1 MELAMKVAE
10 AVHVLNHDTQSCN
23 RVAANQ
29 WLVQFQQTHA
39 AWDVATAILTAD
51 RRLPLPANFEV
62 EFFAAQILK
71 RKIQNEGYLLQ
82 LGAKDALLNALLLAV
97 KRFSTGPPQL
107 LTQICLALSALVL
120 QVAAHGNPIE
130 QLFYS
135 LRNLQSQDDG
145 NFAVLE
151 MLTVLPEELLS
162 HTPMVLEFLLQQ
174 SETNFDGSVQQHE
187 RNRKIL
193 RCLLSWVKAGC
204 FSEISPGTLPAHPL
218 LNFLFNS
225 LQVPLSFDLA
235 IEVLVELVTKH
246 EGVPQILL
254 CRVHYLKEVLL
265 FPARSRGDIKVMGGL
280 ACLLSEIGQAAPSLI
295 VEASA
300 EALALTDAL
309 LSCVAFPS
317 EDWEIADSTLQFWST
332 LASYILGIDE
342 DGVKSRKR
350 VEDIFSP
357 VFSTLLDSLL
367 LRSQVIDSTYNDEGR
382 VDLPDGLI
390 HFRLFIGGW
399 ASHNLSIPW
408 KEVESKLFALNAV
421 ADVIIQD
428 GQSYDFSVVM
438 QLVTM
443 LSIKPSDG
451 LKGFICI
458 VYRSL
463 ADAVGSYSKWISA
476 FKENFRALLLFL
488 AIGISEPLSS
498 NACASALRKVCE
510 DASVVIYEPSN
521 LEILMWIGEGL
532 DKWHLSLEDEEE
544 VMHAISLILG
554 SVPSR
559 ELKNKLLAK
568 LLSPSYEAIGKLVD
582 PEISLSL
589 KQNPASYTQVLN
601 ASSRGL
607 HRMGTVFSH
616 LPISMATEPAADD
629 SILSLLRVFWPILE
643 KFFGSEHME
652 NGNLSVAACRALSLA
667 VRSSASIV
675 IEEFGHLE
683 EYGRLFVTSFERF
696 THAASVMALTS
707 SYICDQEPD
716 LVEAY
721 TNFAST
727 FIRSCNK
734 DALSACGS
742 LLEIS
747 IQKAA
752 ICCTAMHRGA
762 ALAAMSYLSCFLDV
776 GLVSLLECMNCITEG
791 SFNITAI
798 HVISHSGE
806 GLVSNVVYAL
816 LGVSAMSRV
825 QALPSEYLNHGE
837 AEAIVPLW
845 SKALAD
851 AASDYL
857 ESKNSDGLKS
867 DFGHMQGKGGRVLKR
882 LVQEFTR
889 HLWSFL
895 TGEPAVLGAI
905 TSTQQRLRLYNKVP
919 PNGLVLYTG
928 TIITEDG
935 KEKKVTI
942 DFEPFKPINASLYL
956 CDNKFHT
963 EALNELLESDDK
975 FGFIIMDGNGTLFGT
990 LTGNTREVLHKF
1002 TVDLPK
1008 KHGRG
1013 GQSALRFARL
1023 RMEKWHNYVRKTAEL
1038 ATQFFINPA
1047 TSQPNVSGLI
1057 LAGSADFKTE
1067 LSQSDMFD
1075 PRLQAKILNVVDV
1088 SYGGENGFNQAIEL
1102 SAEML
1107 SNVKFIQEKRLIGKY
1122 FEEISQ
1128 DTGKYVFGVEDTLK
1142 ALEMGAVE
1150 TLIVW
1155 ENLDINRYVLKNSS
1169 TGEIVIKHLNKYQEA
1184 NQSNFRDSAT
1194 SAELEVQEKMPLL
1207 EWFASEYK
1215 KFGCSL
1221 EFVTN
1226 KSQEGSQF
1234 CRGFGG
1240 IGGTLRYQLD
1250 IRSFDELSDDGEVY
1264 EDSD

>member
-1 MELAMKVAE
+1 MRSWCMVGCRGAEPNPHPSLSHSLLCHSLIARSRPMQRKSQPKAHIMELAMKVAE

-82 LGAKDALLNALLLAV
+82 LGVKDALLNALLLAV

-120 QVAAHGNPIE
+120 QVAAHGNPIK

-135 LRNLQSQDDG
+135 LRNLQSQDDD
-145 NFAVLE
+145 NIAVLE
-151 MLTVLPEELLS
+151 MLTVLPEEVVDNQHIDSKISTLHKSHYTQELLS

-246 EGVPQILL
+246 EGVPRILL

-265 FPARSRGDIKVMGGL
+265 FPALSRGDIKVIGGL
-280 ACLLSEIGQAAPSLI
+280 SCLLSEIGQAAPSLI

-300 EALALTDAL
+300 EALALIDAL
-309 LSCVAFPS
+309 LR
-317 EDWEIADSTLQFWST
+317 ST

-342 DGVKSRKR
+342 DDAKSRKR

-367 LRSQVIDSTYNDEGR
+367 LRSQVDDSTYNDEGGV

-390 HFRLFIGGW
+390 HFRVNLVELLVDICHLLGSATFMQKLFIGGW
-399 ASHNLSIPW
+399 ASQNLSIPW
-408 KEVESKLFALNAV
+408 KEVESKLFSLNAV
-421 ADVIIQD
+421 ADVIVQD

-463 ADAVGSYSKWISA
+463 ADAVGSFSKWISA

-521 LEILMWIGEGL
+521 LEILMWIGEGW

-544 VMHAISLILG
+544 VMHAISLVLG
-554 SVPSR
+554 SVPNL

-582 PEISLSL
+582 PDISLSL
-589 KQNPASYTQVLN
+589 KQNPASYMQVLN

-607 HRMGTVFSH
+607 HRMGTVFSY

-643 KFFGSEHME
+643 KIFGSEHME

-667 VRSSASIV
+667 VRSSGQHFVTLLPKVLDWLSTNFVLFQSHECYIRTASIV

-683 EYGRLFVTSFERF
+683 EYGPLFVTSFERF

-742 LLEIS
+742 LLEVS

-825 QALPSEYLNHGE
+825 HKCATILQQLAAICTLTERTTWKAILCWQTLHGWLHSAVSLPFLFACMFSYYVQALPAEYLSHGE
-837 AEAIVPLW
+837 VEAIVPLW

-851 AASDYL
+851 AATDYL

-882 LVQEFTR
+882 LVREFADAHR
-889 HLWSFL
+889 N
-895 TGEPAVLGAI
+895 I
-905 TSTQQRLRLYNKVP
+905 
-919 PNGLVLYTG
+919 PNDIHEG
-928 TIITEDG
+928 
-935 KEKKVTI
+935 
-942 DFEPFKPINASLYL
+942 S
-956 CDNKFHT
+956 
-963 EALNELLESDDK
+963 
-975 FGFIIMDGNGTLFGT
+975 
-990 LTGNTREVLHKF
+990 
-1002 TVDLPK
+1002 
-1008 KHGRG
+1008 
-1013 GQSALRFARL
+1013 SA
-1023 RMEKWHNYVRKTAEL
+1023 
-1038 ATQFFINPA
+1038 
-1047 TSQPNVSGLI
+1047 
-1057 LAGSADFKTE
+1057 
-1067 LSQSDMFD
+1067 
-1075 PRLQAKILNVVDV
+1075 
-1088 SYGGENGFNQAIEL
+1088 YGI
-1102 SAEML
+1102 
-1107 SNVKFIQEKRLIGKY
+1107 
-1122 FEEISQ
+1122 
-1128 DTGKYVFGVEDTLK
+1128 
-1142 ALEMGAVE
+1142 
-1150 TLIVW
+1150 
-1155 ENLDINRYVLKNSS
+1155 
-1169 TGEIVIKHLNKYQEA
+1169 IVILKESKLMTFIFYSH
-1184 NQSNFRDSAT
+1184 FRCT
-1194 SAELEVQEKMPLL
+1194 
-1207 EWFASEYK
+1207 
-1215 KFGCSL
+1215 
-1221 EFVTN
+1221 T
-1226 KSQEGSQF
+1226 
-1234 CRGFGG
+1234 
-1240 IGGTLRYQLD
+1240 
-1250 IRSFDELSDDGEVY
+1250 
-1264 EDSD
+1264 

>member
-151 MLTVLPEELLS
+151 MLTVLPEEVVDNQRIDSKISSLHKSHYTQELLS

-390 HFRLFIGGW
+390 HFRVNLVELLVDICHLLGSATFMQKLFIGGW

-667 VRSSASIV
+667 VRSSGQHFVTLLPKVLDWLSTNFVLFQSHECYIRTASIV

-825 QALPSEYLNHGE
+825 HKCATILQQLAAICTLTERTTWKAILCWQTLHGWLHAAALPSEYLNHGE

-882 LVQEFTR
+882 LVREFADSHR
-889 HLWSFL
+889 NIPNL
-895 TGEPAVLGAI
+895 T
-905 TSTQQRLRLYNKVP
+905 
-919 PNGLVLYTG
+919 
-928 TIITEDG
+928 
-935 KEKKVTI
+935 
-942 DFEPFKPINASLYL
+942 
-956 CDNKFHT
+956 
-963 EALNELLESDDK
+963 
-975 FGFIIMDGNGTLFGT
+975 
-990 LTGNTREVLHKF
+990 
-1002 TVDLPK
+1002 
-1008 KHGRG
+1008 
-1013 GQSALRFARL
+1013 
-1023 RMEKWHNYVRKTAEL
+1023 
-1038 ATQFFINPA
+1038 
-1047 TSQPNVSGLI
+1047 
-1057 LAGSADFKTE
+1057 
-1067 LSQSDMFD
+1067 
-1075 PRLQAKILNVVDV
+1075 
-1088 SYGGENGFNQAIEL
+1088 
-1102 SAEML
+1102 
-1107 SNVKFIQEKRLIGKY
+1107 
-1122 FEEISQ
+1122 
-1128 DTGKYVFGVEDTLK
+1128 
-1142 ALEMGAVE
+1142 
-1150 TLIVW
+1150 
-1155 ENLDINRYVLKNSS
+1155 
-1169 TGEIVIKHLNKYQEA
+1169 
-1184 NQSNFRDSAT
+1184 
-1194 SAELEVQEKMPLL
+1194 
-1207 EWFASEYK
+1207 
-1215 KFGCSL
+1215 
-1221 EFVTN
+1221 
-1226 KSQEGSQF
+1226 
-1234 CRGFGG
+1234 
-1240 IGGTLRYQLD
+1240 
-1250 IRSFDELSDDGEVY
+1250 
-1264 EDSD
+1264 

>member
-51 RRLPLPANFEV
+51 RHLPLASNFEV

-82 LGAKDALLNALLLAV
+82 LGVKDALLNALLLAV

-120 QVAAHGNPIE
+120 QVAAYGNPIE

-135 LRNLQSQDDG
+135 LQNLQSQDDG
-145 NFAVLE
+145 NIAVLE
-151 MLTVLPEELLS
+151 MLTVLPEEVVDNQRIDSKISSLHKSHYTQELLS

-174 SETNFDGSVQQHE
+174 SEINFDGSVQQQE

-218 LNFLFNS
+218 LNFVFNS
-225 LQVPLSFDLA
+225 LQVSLSFDLA

-254 CRVHYLKEVLL
+254 CRVQYLKEVLL
-265 FPARSRGDIKVMGGL
+265 FPALTRGDMKVIGGL

-332 LASYILGIDE
+332 LAGYILGIE
-342 DGVKSRKR
+342 DGAKSRKHM
-350 VEDIFSP
+350 EDIFSP

-367 LRSQVIDSTYNDEGR
+367 LRSQVDDCTYNDDGR
-382 VDLPDGLI
+382 VVDLPDGLI
-390 HFRLFIGGW
+390 HFRMNLVELLVDICHLLGSATFMQKVLWKLFIGGW
-399 ASHNLSIPW
+399 ASQNLSIPW

-463 ADAVGSYSKWISA
+463 ADVVGSYSKWISA
-476 FKENFRALLLFL
+476 FKENFRSLLLFL
-488 AIGISEPLSS
+488 AIGISESLSS

-532 DKWHLSLEDEEE
+532 EKWNLSLEDEEE
-544 VMHAISLILG
+544 VMHAISLVLG
-554 SVPSR
+554 SVSNR
-559 ELKNKLLAK
+559 ELKNNLLAR
-568 LLSPSYEAIGKLVD
+568 LLSSSYEAIGKLVD

-601 ASSRGL
+601 AASRGL
-607 HRMGTVFSH
+607 HRIGTVFSH
-616 LPISMATEPAADD
+616 LSISVATEPAADD

-643 KFFGSEHME
+643 KIFGSEHME

-667 VRSSASIV
+667 VQSSGQHFVTLLPKVMDLLSTNFVLFQSHECYIRTASIV

-683 EYGRLFVTSFERF
+683 EYGPLFVTLFERF

-734 DALSACGS
+734 DALSACAS
-742 LLEIS
+742 LLEVS

-776 GLVSLLECMNCITEG
+776 GLLSLLECMNCITEG

-825 QALPSEYLNHGE
+825 HKCATILQQLAAICTLSERTTWKAILCWQTLHGWLQYAVQALPAEYLNHGE

-882 LVQEFTR
+882 LVREFADAHR
-889 HLWSFL
+889 NIPNL
-895 TGEPAVLGAI
+895 T
-905 TSTQQRLRLYNKVP
+905 
-919 PNGLVLYTG
+919 
-928 TIITEDG
+928 
-935 KEKKVTI
+935 
-942 DFEPFKPINASLYL
+942 
-956 CDNKFHT
+956 
-963 EALNELLESDDK
+963 
-975 FGFIIMDGNGTLFGT
+975 
-990 LTGNTREVLHKF
+990 
-1002 TVDLPK
+1002 
-1008 KHGRG
+1008 
-1013 GQSALRFARL
+1013 
-1023 RMEKWHNYVRKTAEL
+1023 
-1038 ATQFFINPA
+1038 
-1047 TSQPNVSGLI
+1047 
-1057 LAGSADFKTE
+1057 
-1067 LSQSDMFD
+1067 
-1075 PRLQAKILNVVDV
+1075 
-1088 SYGGENGFNQAIEL
+1088 
-1102 SAEML
+1102 
-1107 SNVKFIQEKRLIGKY
+1107 
-1122 FEEISQ
+1122 
-1128 DTGKYVFGVEDTLK
+1128 
-1142 ALEMGAVE
+1142 
-1150 TLIVW
+1150 
-1155 ENLDINRYVLKNSS
+1155 
-1169 TGEIVIKHLNKYQEA
+1169 
-1184 NQSNFRDSAT
+1184 
-1194 SAELEVQEKMPLL
+1194 
-1207 EWFASEYK
+1207 
-1215 KFGCSL
+1215 
-1221 EFVTN
+1221 
-1226 KSQEGSQF
+1226 
-1234 CRGFGG
+1234 
-1240 IGGTLRYQLD
+1240 
-1250 IRSFDELSDDGEVY
+1250 
-1264 EDSD
+1264 

>member
-151 MLTVLPEELLS
+151 MLTVLPEEVVDNQRIDSKISSLHKSHYTQELLS

-193 RCLLSWVKAGC
+193 RCLLSW
-204 FSEISPGTLPAHPL
+204 
-218 LNFLFNS
+218 
-225 LQVPLSFDLA
+225 VPLSFDLA

-390 HFRLFIGGW
+390 HFRVNLVELLVDICHLLGSATFMQKLFIGGW

-667 VRSSASIV
+667 VRSSGQHFVTLLPKVLDWLSTNFVLFQSHECYIRTASIV

-825 QALPSEYLNHGE
+825 HKCATILQQLAAICTLTERTTWKAILCWQTLHGWLHAAVQALPSEYLNHGE

-882 LVQEFTR
+882 LVREFADSHR
-889 HLWSFL
+889 NIPNL
-895 TGEPAVLGAI
+895 T
-905 TSTQQRLRLYNKVP
+905 
-919 PNGLVLYTG
+919 
-928 TIITEDG
+928 
-935 KEKKVTI
+935 
-942 DFEPFKPINASLYL
+942 
-956 CDNKFHT
+956 
-963 EALNELLESDDK
+963 
-975 FGFIIMDGNGTLFGT
+975 
-990 LTGNTREVLHKF
+990 
-1002 TVDLPK
+1002 
-1008 KHGRG
+1008 
-1013 GQSALRFARL
+1013 
-1023 RMEKWHNYVRKTAEL
+1023 
-1038 ATQFFINPA
+1038 
-1047 TSQPNVSGLI
+1047 
-1057 LAGSADFKTE
+1057 
-1067 LSQSDMFD
+1067 
-1075 PRLQAKILNVVDV
+1075 
-1088 SYGGENGFNQAIEL
+1088 
-1102 SAEML
+1102 
-1107 SNVKFIQEKRLIGKY
+1107 
-1122 FEEISQ
+1122 
-1128 DTGKYVFGVEDTLK
+1128 
-1142 ALEMGAVE
+1142 
-1150 TLIVW
+1150 
-1155 ENLDINRYVLKNSS
+1155 
-1169 TGEIVIKHLNKYQEA
+1169 
-1184 NQSNFRDSAT
+1184 
-1194 SAELEVQEKMPLL
+1194 
-1207 EWFASEYK
+1207 
-1215 KFGCSL
+1215 
-1221 EFVTN
+1221 
-1226 KSQEGSQF
+1226 
-1234 CRGFGG
+1234 
-1240 IGGTLRYQLD
+1240 
-1250 IRSFDELSDDGEVY
+1250 
-1264 EDSD
+1264 

>member
-51 RRLPLPANFEV
+51 RHLPLASNFEV

-82 LGAKDALLNALLLAV
+82 LGVKDALLNALLLAV

-120 QVAAHGNPIE
+120 QVAAYGNPIE

-135 LRNLQSQDDG
+135 LQNLQSQDDG
-145 NFAVLE
+145 NIAVLE
-151 MLTVLPEELLS
+151 MLTVLPEEVVDNQRIDSKISSLHKSHYTQELLS

-174 SETNFDGSVQQHE
+174 SEINFDGSVQQHE

-218 LNFLFNS
+218 LNFVFNS
-225 LQVPLSFDLA
+225 LQVSLSFDLA

-254 CRVHYLKEVLL
+254 CRVQYLKEVLL
-265 FPARSRGDIKVMGGL
+265 FPALTRGDMKVIGGL

-332 LASYILGIDE
+332 LASYILGIE
-342 DGVKSRKR
+342 DGAKSRKHM
-350 VEDIFSP
+350 EDSFSP
-357 VFSTLLDSLL
+357 VFSALLDSLL
-367 LRSQVIDSTYNDEGR
+367 LRSQVDDCTYNDEGR
-382 VDLPDGLI
+382 VVDLPDGLI
-390 HFRLFIGGW
+390 HFRMNLVELLVDICHLLGSATFMQKFFIGGW
-399 ASHNLSIPW
+399 ASQNLSIPW

-476 FKENFRALLLFL
+476 FKENFRSLLLFL
-488 AIGISEPLSS
+488 AVGISEPLSS

-532 DKWHLSLEDEEE
+532 EKWNLSLEDEEE
-544 VMHAISLILG
+544 VMHAISLVLG
-554 SVPSR
+554 SVSNR
-559 ELKNKLLAK
+559 ELKNNLLAR
-568 LLSPSYEAIGKLVD
+568 LLSSSYEAIGKLVD

-589 KQNPASYTQVLN
+589 KQSPASYTQVLN

-607 HRMGTVFSH
+607 HRIGTVFSH
-616 LPISMATEPAADD
+616 LSVSVAIEPAADD

-643 KFFGSEHME
+643 KIFGSEHME

-667 VRSSASIV
+667 VQSSGQHFVTLLPKVMDWLSTNFVLFQSHECYIRTASIV

-683 EYGRLFVTSFERF
+683 EYGPLFVTLFERF
-696 THAASVMALTS
+696 TRAASVMALTS

-727 FIRSCNK
+727 FVRSCNK
-734 DALSACGS
+734 DALSACAS
-742 LLEIS
+742 LLEVS

-776 GLVSLLECMNCITEG
+776 ALVSLLECMNSITEG

-825 QALPSEYLNHGE
+825 HKCATILQQLAAICTLSERTRWKAILCWQTLHGWLQFAVQALPAEYLNHGE

-845 SKALAD
+845 SKALAH

-882 LVQEFTR
+882 LVREFADAHR
-889 HLWSFL
+889 NIPNL
-895 TGEPAVLGAI
+895 T
-905 TSTQQRLRLYNKVP
+905 
-919 PNGLVLYTG
+919 
-928 TIITEDG
+928 
-935 KEKKVTI
+935 
-942 DFEPFKPINASLYL
+942 
-956 CDNKFHT
+956 
-963 EALNELLESDDK
+963 
-975 FGFIIMDGNGTLFGT
+975 
-990 LTGNTREVLHKF
+990 
-1002 TVDLPK
+1002 
-1008 KHGRG
+1008 
-1013 GQSALRFARL
+1013 
-1023 RMEKWHNYVRKTAEL
+1023 
-1038 ATQFFINPA
+1038 
-1047 TSQPNVSGLI
+1047 
-1057 LAGSADFKTE
+1057 
-1067 LSQSDMFD
+1067 
-1075 PRLQAKILNVVDV
+1075 
-1088 SYGGENGFNQAIEL
+1088 
-1102 SAEML
+1102 
-1107 SNVKFIQEKRLIGKY
+1107 
-1122 FEEISQ
+1122 
-1128 DTGKYVFGVEDTLK
+1128 
-1142 ALEMGAVE
+1142 
-1150 TLIVW
+1150 
-1155 ENLDINRYVLKNSS
+1155 
-1169 TGEIVIKHLNKYQEA
+1169 
-1184 NQSNFRDSAT
+1184 
-1194 SAELEVQEKMPLL
+1194 
-1207 EWFASEYK
+1207 
-1215 KFGCSL
+1215 
-1221 EFVTN
+1221 
-1226 KSQEGSQF
+1226 
-1234 CRGFGG
+1234 
-1240 IGGTLRYQLD
+1240 
-1250 IRSFDELSDDGEVY
+1250 
-1264 EDSD
+1264 

>member
-51 RRLPLPANFEV
+51 RHLPLASNFEV

-82 LGAKDALLNALLLAV
+82 LGVKDALLNALLLAV

-120 QVAAHGNPIE
+120 QVAAYGNPIE

-135 LRNLQSQDDG
+135 LQNLQSQDDG
-145 NFAVLE
+145 NIAVLE
-151 MLTVLPEELLS
+151 MLTVLPEEVVDNQRIDSKISSLHKSHYTQELLS

-174 SETNFDGSVQQHE
+174 SEINFDGSVQQHE

-218 LNFLFNS
+218 LNFVFNS
-225 LQVPLSFDLA
+225 LQVSLSFDLA

-254 CRVHYLKEVLL
+254 CRVQYLKEVLL
-265 FPARSRGDIKVMGGL
+265 FPALTRGDMKVIGGL

-309 LSCVAFPS
+309 LSCVAFSS

-332 LASYILGIDE
+332 LAGYILGIE
-342 DGVKSRKR
+342 DGAKSRKHM
-350 VEDIFSP
+350 EDIFSP

-367 LRSQVIDSTYNDEGR
+367 LRSQVDDCTYNDDGR
-382 VDLPDGLI
+382 VVDLLDGLI
-390 HFRLFIGGW
+390 HFRMNLVELLVDICHLLGSTTFMQKLFIGGW
-399 ASHNLSIPW
+399 ACQNLSIPW

-463 ADAVGSYSKWISA
+463 ADVVGSYSKWISA
-476 FKENFRALLLFL
+476 FKENFRSLLLFL

-532 DKWHLSLEDEEE
+532 EKWNLSLEDEEE
-544 VMHAISLILG
+544 VMHAISLVLG
-554 SVPSR
+554 SVSNR
-559 ELKNKLLAK
+559 ELKNNLLAR
-568 LLSPSYEAIGKLVD
+568 LLSSSYEAIGKLVD
-582 PEISLSL
+582 PEMSLSL

-601 ASSRGL
+601 AASRGL
-607 HRMGTVFSH
+607 HRIGTVFSH
-616 LPISMATEPAADD
+616 LSISVATEPATDD

-643 KFFGSEHME
+643 KIFGSEHME

-667 VRSSASIV
+667 VQSSGQHFVTLLPKVMDWLSTNFVLFQSHECYIRTASIV

-683 EYGRLFVTSFERF
+683 EYGPLFVTLFERF

-734 DALSACGS
+734 DALSACAS
-742 LLEIS
+742 LLEVS

-776 GLVSLLECMNCITEG
+776 GLLSLLECMNCITEG

-825 QALPSEYLNHGE
+825 HKCATILQQLAAICTLSERTTWKAILCWQTLHGWLQYAVQALPAEYLNHGE

-882 LVQEFTR
+882 LVREFADAHR
-889 HLWSFL
+889 NIPNL
-895 TGEPAVLGAI
+895 T
-905 TSTQQRLRLYNKVP
+905 
-919 PNGLVLYTG
+919 
-928 TIITEDG
+928 
-935 KEKKVTI
+935 
-942 DFEPFKPINASLYL
+942 
-956 CDNKFHT
+956 
-963 EALNELLESDDK
+963 
-975 FGFIIMDGNGTLFGT
+975 
-990 LTGNTREVLHKF
+990 
-1002 TVDLPK
+1002 
-1008 KHGRG
+1008 
-1013 GQSALRFARL
+1013 
-1023 RMEKWHNYVRKTAEL
+1023 
-1038 ATQFFINPA
+1038 
-1047 TSQPNVSGLI
+1047 
-1057 LAGSADFKTE
+1057 
-1067 LSQSDMFD
+1067 
-1075 PRLQAKILNVVDV
+1075 
-1088 SYGGENGFNQAIEL
+1088 
-1102 SAEML
+1102 
-1107 SNVKFIQEKRLIGKY
+1107 
-1122 FEEISQ
+1122 
-1128 DTGKYVFGVEDTLK
+1128 
-1142 ALEMGAVE
+1142 
-1150 TLIVW
+1150 
-1155 ENLDINRYVLKNSS
+1155 
-1169 TGEIVIKHLNKYQEA
+1169 
-1184 NQSNFRDSAT
+1184 
-1194 SAELEVQEKMPLL
+1194 
-1207 EWFASEYK
+1207 
-1215 KFGCSL
+1215 
-1221 EFVTN
+1221 
-1226 KSQEGSQF
+1226 
-1234 CRGFGG
+1234 
-1240 IGGTLRYQLD
+1240 
-1250 IRSFDELSDDGEVY
+1250 
-1264 EDSD
+1264 

>member
-51 RRLPLPANFEV
+51 RHLPLASNFEV

-82 LGAKDALLNALLLAV
+82 LGVKDALLNALLLAV

-120 QVAAHGNPIE
+120 QVAAYGNPIE

-135 LRNLQSQDDG
+135 LQNLQSQVDG
-145 NFAVLE
+145 NIAVLE
-151 MLTVLPEELLS
+151 MLTVLPEEVVDNQRIDSKISSLHKSHYTQELLS

-174 SETNFDGSVQQHE
+174 SEINFDGSVQQQE

-225 LQVPLSFDLA
+225 LQVSLSFDLA

-254 CRVHYLKEVLL
+254 CRVQYLKEVLL
-265 FPARSRGDIKVMGGL
+265 FPALTRGDMKVIGGL

-309 LSCVAFPS
+309 LSCVAFSS

-332 LASYILGIDE
+332 LAGYILGIE
-342 DGVKSRKR
+342 DGAKSRKHM
-350 VEDIFSP
+350 EDIFSP

-367 LRSQVIDSTYNDEGR
+367 LRSQVDDCTYNDDGR
-382 VDLPDGLI
+382 VVDLPDGLI
-390 HFRLFIGGW
+390 HFRMNLVELLVDICHLLGSATFMQKVLWKLFIGGW
-399 ASHNLSIPW
+399 ASQNLSIPW

-463 ADAVGSYSKWISA
+463 ADVVGSYSKWISA
-476 FKENFRALLLFL
+476 FKENFRSLLLFL
-488 AIGISEPLSS
+488 AIGISESLSS

-532 DKWHLSLEDEEE
+532 EKWNLSLEDEEE
-544 VMHAISLILG
+544 VMHAISLVLG
-554 SVPSR
+554 SVSNR
-559 ELKNKLLAK
+559 ELKNNLLAR
-568 LLSPSYEAIGKLVD
+568 LLSSSYEAIGKLVD

-601 ASSRGL
+601 AASRGL
-607 HRMGTVFSH
+607 HRIGTVFSH
-616 LPISMATEPAADD
+616 LSISVATEPAADD

-643 KFFGSEHME
+643 KIFGSEHME

-667 VRSSASIV
+667 VQSS
-675 IEEFGHLE
+675 GQH
-683 EYGRLFVTSFERF
+683 FVTLLPKVMDLLSTNFVLFQSHECYIR
-696 THAASVMALTS
+696 TASVMALTS

-727 FIRSCNK
+727 FIRSSNK
-734 DALSACGS
+734 DALSACAS
-742 LLEIS
+742 LLEVS

-776 GLVSLLECMNCITEG
+776 GLLSLLECMNCITEG

-825 QALPSEYLNHGE
+825 HKCATILQQLAAICTLSERTTWKAILCWQTLHGWLQYAVQALPAEYLNHGE

-882 LVQEFTR
+882 LVREFADAHR
-889 HLWSFL
+889 NIPNL
-895 TGEPAVLGAI
+895 T
-905 TSTQQRLRLYNKVP
+905 
-919 PNGLVLYTG
+919 
-928 TIITEDG
+928 
-935 KEKKVTI
+935 
-942 DFEPFKPINASLYL
+942 
-956 CDNKFHT
+956 
-963 EALNELLESDDK
+963 
-975 FGFIIMDGNGTLFGT
+975 
-990 LTGNTREVLHKF
+990 
-1002 TVDLPK
+1002 
-1008 KHGRG
+1008 
-1013 GQSALRFARL
+1013 
-1023 RMEKWHNYVRKTAEL
+1023 
-1038 ATQFFINPA
+1038 
-1047 TSQPNVSGLI
+1047 
-1057 LAGSADFKTE
+1057 
-1067 LSQSDMFD
+1067 
-1075 PRLQAKILNVVDV
+1075 
-1088 SYGGENGFNQAIEL
+1088 
-1102 SAEML
+1102 
-1107 SNVKFIQEKRLIGKY
+1107 
-1122 FEEISQ
+1122 
-1128 DTGKYVFGVEDTLK
+1128 
-1142 ALEMGAVE
+1142 
-1150 TLIVW
+1150 
-1155 ENLDINRYVLKNSS
+1155 
-1169 TGEIVIKHLNKYQEA
+1169 
-1184 NQSNFRDSAT
+1184 
-1194 SAELEVQEKMPLL
+1194 
-1207 EWFASEYK
+1207 
-1215 KFGCSL
+1215 
-1221 EFVTN
+1221 
-1226 KSQEGSQF
+1226 
-1234 CRGFGG
+1234 
-1240 IGGTLRYQLD
+1240 
-1250 IRSFDELSDDGEVY
+1250 
-1264 EDSD
+1264 